1 MRALPAG
8 AAKGG
13 RGMGTGSGSG
23 GAGGQGDGKGEVEV
37 VMRVVRV
44 SGTIRKCEEEA
55 IRRARALVGRAKG
68 LEMVREAGITLGV
81 RGEEGYGVDGINEDE
96 GSGGADVVMAD
107 DDDDDSEDND
117 ND

>member
-1 MRALPAG
+1 MTFVRSLPVG

-13 RGMGTGSGSG
+13 RGMGMTSGSG
-23 GAGGQGDGKGEVEV
+23 RAGGQGDGNGKGEVEV

-55 IRRARALVGRAKG
+55 IRRARALMGRAKG

-81 RGEEGYGVDGINEDE
+81 LSLIHI
-96 GSGGADVVMAD
+96 
-107 DDDDDSEDND
+107 
-117 ND
+117 